1 MKIEFITASILS
13 KFARISDPV
22 DMQMSHNLIDRQN
35 GRITGALPFMLLPYP
50 RGALLADASRERQ
63 PVAIERLPVLV
74 EEWGEE
80 RIVPPAPR
88 ALPLRHPLHLG
99 RLTVY
104 GGRRR
109 EREVVPKHLCRE
121 GDTPSKTFG
130 LLELLPYRQSF
141 PAWRYQGKSRFPI
154 LTSAMARVAETLYT
168 SAPLKVRQ
176 RFADHF
182 GTTSQ
187 SNRIPV
193 FVVIGVGGS
202 PKKSENDVLY
212 PSQRRKIS
220 RNISERL

>member
-130 LLELLPYRQSF
+130 LLKLPPVAPPWTLLEDLRSSRT
-141 PAWRYQGKSRFPI
+141 PAVP
-154 LTSAMARVAETLYT
+154 AVVPRVA
-168 SAPLKVRQ
+168 
-176 RFADHF
+176 
-182 GTTSQ
+182 
-187 SNRIPV
+187 IP
-193 FVVIGVGGS
+193 G
-202 PKKSENDVLY
+202 
-212 PSQRRKIS
+212 
-220 RNISERL
+220 